1 MIFGDFDLFKTIFY
15 NLPMPTI
22 TIPKHFS
29 KNEDLVAIPRKEY
42 DRLFARAKNGLAP
55 KEKEMTD
62 EDLLALSREA
72 KQLHKA
78 GKLPLF
84 SDLIKK
90 EYPALAK
97 KHKM

>member
-1 MIFGDFDLFKTIFY
+1 
-15 NLPMPTI
+15 MPTI

-42 DRLFARAKNGLAP
+42 DRFFFPQKNGPRAT
-55 KEKEMTD
+55 EKEMTA
-62 EDLLALSREA
+62 EKLLALSREA
-72 KQLHKA
+72 KRLHRA
-78 GKLPLF
+78 RKLPLF

-97 KHKM
+97 KYQV

>member
-1 MIFGDFDLFKTIFY
+1 MTHTSG
-15 NLPMPTI
+15 MPTI

-29 KNEDLVAIPRKEY
+29 RNEDLVAIPRKEY
-42 DRLFARAKNGLAP
+42 DRFFVAP
-55 KEKEMTD
+55 KIGRRTEEKEMTA

-72 KQLHKA
+72 KQLNLS

-97 KHKM
+97 KYKV